1 MAQLLFRSL
10 FIALLLSAGGIG
22 NHAIAQQPQPT
33 QGAVRLLR
41 ADDSGI
47 TAQLANLRAIVS
59 KQGNSVAVA
68 HNAFANLLPGDSSR
82 LPGVRVTVAIP
93 FDAVDL
99 QILPSPAGQRDTLLL
114 PAPLPFLK
122 HESQRAQLGTPY
134 VKRGV
139 RMMEVI
145 LRPLRAEGNRLIV
158 EPNLTFAITWRRTGG
173 VGKQAGEYR
182 ENPDYER
189 TLAQTVLNFQQAKR
203 WRGGWPTNQSTK
215 QGAALQAAVTIT
227 GGMGEA
233 MVLLTPTDGVYSI
246 TGAEVAAAGGH
257 SVIGKS
263 IADLRLWNR
272 TASVPMFVDDRGSN
286 GQFDPDD
293 RIEFTARRN
302 QSPEGFY
309 FDQTTDTNAYL
320 LRWDGSG
327 TEQPRVQ
334 AIAATNASQQLQSV
348 DSTLHFEQDKEYF
361 GGMNVNG
368 SDEFTLHV
376 NERVQN
382 ERWYWSDATY
392 IRDGGWIE
400 FPFTCFPYYQH
411 DGRVTLSIRLAGIN
425 FTDHPLKFVLNA
437 YSTVADTVLTND
449 TGDVTFRFSIPSSY
463 LFNGRNVLRVEPGR
477 PPGAIPNSVKIDYFE
492 ISGAWLPASSGGSA
506 RVKISESGQPI
517 RVVVGGFSNPPTVAA
532 SAKGRAAITNP
543 QRGVLFRFTS
553 RHFPGPE
560 RINLQWRAEYGD
572 SSVGSASW
580 EQGLHIAEVD
590 ANNGTILRRS
600 WFQTFDGGKSQAEYQ
615 RAVEFLNAVRDG
627 NFIVA
632 GFSSGGGYSN
642 EFSDALRTAFKSLGS
657 RNIERYDMTS
667 TAWSFVAIKGNS
679 ASAQEFMKTDFDNNR
694 GITFNAFFPMP
705 ENSTFPGLTW
715 QATATLVGEAGEE
728 FIFDSPKTPL
738 LRWHPKDELVAE
750 TNQADMIIITHKAF
764 RQASEELANYRR
776 QRSGLNVRVVD
787 VETVYDEFNDGIKS
801 GYAIRR
807 FLHYASQSWAQP
819 KPLYVLLVGDASWD
833 PMFKADN
840 STMIDYI
847 PSLGIPVSDYLLTI
861 KIGDT
866 SQASD
871 YYIGRF
877 PVRTSAEA
885 DNMVRKVIEYENL
898 PPDAWNKRFVFLAG
912 GGDANQRDRFKELH
926 EQIATTYVLA
936 PEFCGDTGMVV
947 RTSPENRLA
956 FPDDL
961 DADWTRSEIN
971 QGTLWVTFSGHGAV
985 DIFDLNFGY
994 PEDLS
999 VGNRYFVLTTYSCQT
1014 GAYAEPG
1021 LVNRNERFVTS
1032 HTGAVA
1038 AIGGTSF
1045 SYTDIDQHLK
1055 QGFVSHITA
1064 QYQRTIGQ
1072 VLTDVK
1078 WEMFADAVGDVTDF
1092 WYLGAVRQRNHLLMY
1107 CLLGDPAMQLASRS
1121 TPELAVREQS
1131 NTVTIT
1137 NMQDQTPT
1145 IGDTAVKVRV
1155 RLWDFGR
1162 PIQPTG
1168 NPDSAVTVAATIV
1181 DRLGSEQR
1189 VTLPLDGI
1197 CYFTDAVLTLPITG
1211 KPGEYTIR
1219 IEIDP
1224 EKKFTESY
1232 RDDNLLTLRL
1242 RIRGSQPLPIEPL
1255 PYGRVPSPDSVVIRL
1270 LNPPSG
1276 PGAII
1281 AVDTTPLFQT
1291 PFTNSDVGTMELQ
1304 ELTTTWSFSIPQSHR
1319 GASTYWWR
1327 AYSSTGDT
1335 AAAALFPLIESFTV
1349 QPAGPAEFIIRG
1361 KNQLQESQISD
1372 VVVDERGIG
1381 PALLPIPITLYSV
1394 GQTFIDENTR
1404 VPDTKIVEMRIG
1416 GNPGINYAP
1425 LPLDG
1430 VHVLVLPPN
1439 SITPSAKRVY
1449 DFNANRETFRNF
1461 RDFVRDT
1468 VQPGQLVMVAFSH
1481 QQYDKAFDQGHSD
1494 FLREALGLLGS
1505 RVAGRFLNEESFVM
1519 IGGKGIPATEVREL
1533 WSNTDSLRK
1542 AGVKPP
1548 YRLTLIDT
1556 LVLVPRGSVA
1566 FPTVGPATAWQSA
1579 VVDVAGPPV
1588 QTVIYGL
1595 RRDGR
1600 RDTLIRSDQSSID
1613 LSGVNVALYPRLEA
1627 AANFGQDSTQRLRS
1641 IAVTF
1646 DPSPELA
1653 ITPSTFR
1660 IAPDSVLQGFPA
1672 VASAS
1677 MVNLSR
1683 KYPANNVP
1691 VMLWRQLESGT
1702 SLEDS
1707 IWVSNLAPLD
1717 SAVTGLRIATD
1728 KLKKEQQFTAV
1739 VNPSDLP
1746 AEPYT
1751 QNNLQRASLR
1761 IGIDSTQPELT
1772 IYADRNRLI
1781 DGDIVRPIP
1790 EFEVRLFDN
1799 SILKLDSVTSVVIY
1813 LDIDKIDARKT
1824 GTRWET
1830 FAKTGDN
1837 HRASLF
1843 YTPSEKLLPGEH
1855 SMKVVLTDATGNKQ
1869 ESDIIIFYVEQN
1881 LTVRQVANVPNPFPN
1896 KTTFTFMI
1904 GGEQQPTEGEIGIF
1918 TVSGRKVKT
1927 IPIDPARLKT
1937 GFNKVEWDGL
1947 DADGDRLANGVYYY
1961 RVRIGDGSATQ
1972 EVIEKLVVM
1981 R

>member
-1 MAQLLFRSL
+1 MVQLLSRFL
-10 FIALLLSAGGIG
+10 PVVLLLLVGVVG
-22 NHAIAQQPQPT
+22 NRTVAQQPQPT
-33 QGAVRLLR
+33 QGAFRLLR
-41 ADDSGI
+41 ADDAGI

-59 KQGNSVAVA
+59 KQGNGVAVA
-68 HNAFANLLPGDSSR
+68 HNALANILPGDSSR
-82 LPGVRVTVAIP
+82 LPGVRVSVAIP

-99 QILPSPAGQRDTLLL
+99 QILPNPAGTRDTLLL
-114 PAPLPFLK
+114 PASLPFLK
-122 HESQRAQLGTPY
+122 LESQRAQLGMPY
-134 VKRGV
+134 VKRGL
-139 RMMEVI
+139 RMVDAI
-145 LRPLRAEGNRLIV
+145 LRPLTAEGNRLLV
-158 EPNLTFAITWRRTGG
+158 EPNLTFTITWRRTGG
-173 VGKQAGEYR
+173 GGKQGVEYR

-189 TLAQTVLNFQQAKR
+189 TLAQTLLNYQQAKR
-203 WRGGWPTNQSTK
+203 WRAATSN
-215 QGAALQAAVTIT
+215 QGAALQAAAVTIT

-233 MVLLTPTDGVYSI
+233 MVLLTPTEGLYSI
-246 TGAEVAAAGGH
+246 TGAEVAAAGGGG
-257 SVIGKS
+257 VIGKS
-263 IADLRLWNR
+263 ITDLRLWNR
-272 TASVPMFVDDRGSN
+272 TASVPMFLDDRAGN
-286 GQFDPDD
+286 GRFDPDD
-293 RIEFTARRN
+293 RVEFTARRN

-309 FDQTTDTNAYL
+309 FDETTDTNAYL
-320 LRWDGSG
+320 LRWDGVG
-327 TEQPRVQ
+327 AEQPRIQ
-334 AIAATNASQQLQSV
+334 TLTAANADQQLQSV

-368 SDEFTLHV
+368 SDELTLHV

-382 ERWYWSDATY
+382 ERWYWTDATY

-400 FPFTCFPYYQH
+400 FPFTCFPNYQH
-411 DGRVTLSIRLAGIN
+411 DGRVTFSVRLAGIN

-437 YSTVADTVLTND
+437 YSTVGDTVLTND

-463 LFNGRNVLRVEPGR
+463 LFNGRNVLRIEPLR
-477 PPGAIPNSVKIDYFE
+477 PSGIVPNSVKIDYFQ
-492 ISGAWLPASSGGSA
+492 ISGAWLPASSGGST
-506 RVKISESGQPI
+506 RVKIPESGKPI
-517 RVVVGGFSNPPTVAA
+517 RVVVGGFTSPPTVVA
-532 SAKGRAAITNP
+532 SATGRAAITNQ

-553 RHFPGPE
+553 RHYPGPE
-560 RINLQWRAEYGD
+560 RINPQWRAEYGD
-572 SSVGSASW
+572 SAVGSASW
-580 EQGLHIAEVD
+580 EQGLHIAEIDVNTG
-590 ANNGTILRRS
+590 AVLRRS
-600 WFQTFDGGKSQAEYQ
+600 WFQTLDRGKSSAEYQ
-615 RAVEFLNAVRDG
+615 RAVEFLNAAKNG
-627 NFIVA
+627 NFVVA
-632 GFSSGGGYSN
+632 GFASGGGFSD
-642 EFSDALRTAFKSLGS
+642 EFSNDLRSLFTSLGS

-667 TAWSFVAIKGNS
+667 TAWSFAAIKGNP

-715 QATATLVGEAGEE
+715 QATATLVGSAGEE
-728 FIFDSPKTPL
+728 FLFDSPKTPL

-750 TNQADMIIITHKAF
+750 TNQADMLIITHKAF
-764 RQASEELANYRR
+764 RQASEELANHRR

-833 PMFKADN
+833 PMLKADN
-840 STMIDYI
+840 STMIDYV
-847 PSLGIPVSDYLLTI
+847 PSLGVPVSDYLLTV

-877 PVRTSAEA
+877 PVRTPAEA

-912 GGDANQRDRFKELH
+912 GGDPGQRDHFKELH
-926 EQIATTYVLA
+926 EQIATTYALA

-947 RTSPENRLA
+947 RTSPDNRLP

-961 DADWTRSEIN
+961 DADWARSEIN

-994 PEDLS
+994 PEDLN

-1045 SYTDIDQHLK
+1045 SYTNVDELLK
-1055 QGFVSHITA
+1055 QGFVSHITS
-1064 QYQRTIGQ
+1064 QHQRTLGQ
-1072 VLTDVK
+1072 VFTQTK
-1078 WEMFADAVGDVTDF
+1078 WDMFTSFVGDVTDF
-1092 WYLGAVRQRNHLLMY
+1092 WYFANVPARNHLLMY
-1107 CLLGDPAMQLASRS
+1107 CLLGDPAMQLAARN
-1121 TPELAVREQS
+1121 TPELAVREQN
-1131 NTVTIT
+1131 NTVTLT
-1137 NMQDQTPT
+1137 NLNDQTPT

-1155 RLWDFGR
+1155 RLWDFGL

-1168 NPDSAVTVAATIV
+1168 KPDSAVTVVATIV

-1189 VTLPLDGI
+1189 VTLALDGI
-1197 CYFTDAVLTLPITG
+1197 CYFTDAILTLPISG

-1224 EKKFTESY
+1224 EQKFAESY
-1232 RDDNLLTLRL
+1232 RDDNVLTLRL
-1242 RIRGSQPLPIEPL
+1242 RIRGSQPLPLEPL
-1255 PYGRVPSPDSVVIRL
+1255 PYGRVSSHDSVVIRL
-1270 LNPPSG
+1270 LNPASG

-1291 PFTNSDVGTMELQ
+1291 PFTNSQLGTMQLQ

-1319 GASTYWWR
+1319 GGSTYWWR

-1349 QPAGPAEFIIRG
+1349 QPDGPDEYIIRG
-1361 KNQLQESQISD
+1361 KNQLQESQIAELTA
-1372 VVVDERGIG
+1372 DERGIG
-1381 PALLPIPITLYSV
+1381 PALLPVPIKLYSV
-1394 GQTFIDENTR
+1394 GQSFIDENTR

-1416 GNPGINYAP
+1416 ENPGIDYAP

-1439 SITPSAKRVY
+1439 DILPKAKRVY
-1449 DFNANRETFRNF
+1449 DFNASRETFRSF

-1468 VQPGQLVMVAFSH
+1468 VQAGDLVLVAFGH
-1481 QQYDKAFDQGHSD
+1481 QQYDKALDQGHSD
-1494 FLREALGLLGS
+1494 FLREALTLLGS
-1505 RVAGRFLNEESFVM
+1505 RVAGRFLNEESFAM
-1519 IGGKGIPATEVREL
+1519 IGGKGIPASRVREI

-1548 YRLTLIDT
+1548 YRLTLLDT
-1556 LVLVPRGSVA
+1556 LVLVPRGSAA
-1566 FPTVGPATAWQSA
+1566 FPTVGPATAWKSA
-1579 VVDVAGPPV
+1579 RVDVAGPPV
-1588 QTVIYGL
+1588 QTTIYGL

-1600 RDTLIRSDQSSID
+1600 RDTLIRSQQATID
-1613 LSGVNVALYPRLEA
+1613 LSGINVQSYPRLEA
-1627 AANFGQDSTQRLRS
+1627 AANFGQDSAQRLRS
-1641 IAVTF
+1641 ISFAF

-1653 ITPSTFR
+1653 ITPSTFHL
-1660 IAPDSVLQGFPA
+1660 APDSVLQGFPA
-1672 VASAS
+1672 VANGSV
-1677 MVNLSR
+1677 VNLSR
-1683 KYPANNVP
+1683 KYPANNFP
-1691 VMLWRQLESGT
+1691 VVLWRQLESGV

-1707 IWVSNLAPLD
+1707 IWISALAPLD

-1728 KLKKEQQFTAV
+1728 KLKNAQQFTAV
-1739 VNPSDLP
+1739 ANPSDFP
-1746 AEPYT
+1746 AEPYP
-1751 QNNLQRASLR
+1751 QNNLGRASLR

-1781 DGDIVRPIP
+1781 EGDIVRPIP

-1824 GTRWET
+1824 GARWET

-1843 YTPSEKLLPGEH
+1843 YIPQSKLAPGEH
-1855 SMKVVLTDATGNKQ
+1855 SMKVVLSDATGNKQ

-1881 LTVRQVANVPNPFPN
+1881 LTVRQVANVPNPFAN
-1896 KTTFTFMI
+1896 KTTFTFMV
-1904 GGEQQPTEGEIGIF
+1904 GGENQPTEGEIGVF
-1918 TVSGRKVKT
+1918 TVSGRKIRT
-1927 IPIDPARLKT
+1927 IPIDPATLKT
-1937 GFNKVEWDGL
+1937 GFNKVEWDGF

-1961 RVRIGDGSATQ
+1961 RIRIGDGTATQ
-1972 EVIEKLVVM
+1972 EIIEKLVVM